1 MLSIE
6 LQPSEFLCLYD
17 LLSLQQLQSGDQI
30 LIGLRGRMRE
40 MLFSLLKQKSNLQF
54 EKWEKQQMEKML
66 NQDNQD

>member
-6 LQPSEFLCLYD
+6 IQPSEFLCLYD

-40 MLFSLLKQKSNLQF
+40 TLFSLLKQKSNIQF
-54 EKWEKQQMEKML
+54 EKWEKQQMEKIL
-66 NQDNQD
+66 NQDS